1 MSMETSLA
9 ALMPTP
15 FTPPPANTGERSMT
29 EAEFSRF
36 AAAQVVFQD
45 ITRTFDITF
54 VPDLFESMRDRPAYL
69 EAAWELFKEDVNL
82 DRLDRRTK
90 LTIALALTTNE
101 AGVYFIAALPHA
113 FKLDALDRST
123 YDKVRS
129 AIRFFDAFDRY
140 LSGVMPRNRQEATSC
155 LTACLRDEYRSYEAP
170 SDSPRAPMRK
180 ERETPAHGTLPLIL
194 VFGFILPIAMA
205 LYLLFG

>member
-1 MSMETSLA
+1 METTLA
-9 ALMPTP
+9 ALMPAP
-15 FTPPPANTGERSMT
+15 VTPPPANTGERSMT

-113 FKLDALDRST
+113 FQLNALDRRT
-123 YDKVRS
+123 YDKIVS
-129 AIRFFDAFDRY
+129 TIRFFKAFDRY
-140 LSGVMPRNRQEATSC
+140 LSGVMRSHAHVTTDCITP
-155 LTACLRDEYRSYEAP
+155 CLRDEFQSYEACRAHQER
-170 SDSPRAPMRK
+170 SSSEHRRGSGPRMLLFLLL
-180 ERETPAHGTLPLIL
+180 GSIL
-194 VFGFILPIAMA
+194 FPIAIGI
-205 LYLLFG
+205 YLLRG